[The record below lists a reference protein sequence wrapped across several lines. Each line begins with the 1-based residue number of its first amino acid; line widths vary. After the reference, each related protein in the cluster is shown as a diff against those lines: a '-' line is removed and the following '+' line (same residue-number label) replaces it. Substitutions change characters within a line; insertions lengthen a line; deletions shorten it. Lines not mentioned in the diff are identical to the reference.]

1 MQGEHLKLNQGDGL
15 NNVNWTS
22 TSEPPKMQPLTWY
35 KVMNDLSCFCHLL
48 CKLSIHLSFTLCFLV
63 NYLLKLLALQA
74 IVDAPPGDEPV
85 GLDMLHMGKGL
96 AWLNGEEIGRY
107 WPRKS
112 EFKSEDCV
120 KECDYRGKFNPDK
133 CDTGCG
139 EPTQRW

>member
-1 MQGEHLKLNQGDGL
+1 MVK
-15 NNVNWTS
+15 
-22 TSEPPKMQPLTWY
+22 
-35 KVMNDLSCFCHLL
+35 
-48 CKLSIHLSFTLCFLV
+48 
-63 NYLLKLLALQA
+63 YLLKFFALQA